1 MNMVV
6 DRAKAA
12 ESVLA
17 RYFGSDTE
25 RLEKC
30 LTLAQHSVWSTLY
43 RLPPPAVALDLAK
56 EVFPSLNNH
65 VEMIYD
71 QPQIGMD
78 ATRIPTALIEHGDVK
93 AAQAYLAAAVVS
105 KNPGFELDEERIEG
119 ANEMFMQLNGHFH
132 KVLSATYESPLVE
145 SQHRADLRSIIEA
158 VQPLVEIGGK
168 FSERALLTPGIARL
182 VYKKND
188 VELFSEMLA
197 NPNFV
202 LPNPGTFAVEL
213 DDIWKPA
220 AAGNVSLQKQIIS
233 YLDDNIKN
241 LGNINKNKAILAFWK
256 GVPAYLD
263 ALDNFGTASDWS
275 LLFKQATTVFNY
287 DALYNAKDLL
297 KTKQLFPMLTNMAK
311 VGQRVQASGVDL
323 SIPELRL
330 ALMPLEEVSKIAGR
344 AFAPYMGADY
354 QDMKDALGLL
364 FKDIA
369 PADLSKRPLP
379 KHLASA
385 LSDVLDNTKWIGKA
399 SLRDRGRI
407 LSDDLG
413 L

>member
-1 MNMVV
+1 MATAT
-6 DRAKAA
+6 DRAQKAHG
-12 ESVLA
+12 VLTS
-17 RYFGSDTE
+17 YFGSDTE

-43 RLPPPAVALDLAK
+43 RLPPPAIALDLAK
-56 EVFPSLNNH
+56 EVFPSLTNH

-78 ATRIPTALIEHGDVK
+78 ATRIPTALVEHGDIK

-105 KNPGFELDEERIEG
+105 KNPGFEINEDRIEG

-132 KVLSATYESPLVE
+132 KVLSATYESPLIE
-145 SQHRADLRSIIEA
+145 SQHRADLRCLIEA
-158 VQPLVEIGGK
+158 VQPIVEIGGEFAEK
-168 FSERALLTPGIARL
+168 VLLTPGIARL

-188 VELFSEMLA
+188 IELFREMLA
-197 NPNFV
+197 HPNFV

-213 DDIWKPA
+213 DDIWKPSA
-220 AAGNVSLQKQIIS
+220 VGNVSLQKQLIS
-233 YLDDNIKN
+233 YLEENIKN

-256 GVPAYLD
+256 GVPTYLD
-263 ALDNFGTASDWS
+263 ALDSSGAAGDWS
-275 LLFKQATTVFNY
+275 LIFEQATTVFNY
-287 DALYNAKDLL
+287 DALYNPKDLL
-297 KTKQLFPMLTNMAK
+297 KTKQLFPMLKHMAM
-311 VGQRVQASGVDL
+311 VGQRVQASGVEL

-330 ALMPLEEVSKIAGR
+330 ALMPLEEASKIAGR
-344 AFAPYMGADY
+344 SFAPYMGADY

-364 FKDIA
+364 FKDVA

-385 LSDVLDNTKWIGKA
+385 LSDVLNNTKWIGKA

-407 LSDDLG
+407 LSDDIG